1 MTASRLATA
10 AATDQA
16 DTLRRL
22 AGRSKVEAA
31 PPDLLQVREGLRVIS
46 VTSGK
51 GGVGKSSVV
60 VNLAASL
67 AASGQRVLIID
78 SNPGMGDICLRLGKE
93 APYRLSQVLNGE
105 IPMEETVVDV
115 GGGISV
121 LPAGMDMQQY
131 TSLSP
136 RERLSL
142 LQGMLRLE
150 DGYDYFLID
159 TGAGISANVTS
170 FAAMAREIMLVVTPE
185 PTSITDA
192 YALVKTLSGRD
203 SGLKFRLLVNM
214 CRDAEEGAT
223 LFSKLSAI
231 TGRFLQI
238 SMDHAG
244 SILHDDLLVESV
256 RRRGALCRLYPDAKG
271 SLGFRILAQKLTAE
285 PPAGGAPM
293 PIGPMASSK
302 LWRNHEL
309 SS

>member
-1 MTASRLATA
+1 MTASRLET

-22 AGRSKVEAA
+22 AGRARVAA
-31 PPDLLQVREGLRVIS
+31 ATPDLLKVREGLRVIS

-67 AASGQRVLIID
+67 AASGQRVLIVD
-78 SNPGMGDICLRLGKE
+78 SSPGVGDICMRLGKE
-93 APYRLSQVLNGE
+93 APYRVSQVLSNE
-105 IPMEETVVDV
+105 ITMEESVVDV
-115 GGGISV
+115 GGGVSV
-121 LPAGMDMQQY
+121 LPAGMDMQHY
-131 TSLSP
+131 TALSP

-142 LQGMLRLE
+142 LHGMLRLE
-150 DGYDYFLID
+150 DHFDYFLID
-159 TGAGISANVTS
+159 TGAGISANVTG

-203 SGLKFRLLVNM
+203 GSLKFRLLVNM
-214 CRDAEEGAT
+214 CRDAQEGNT

-231 TGRFLQI
+231 TGRFLHV
-238 SMDHAG
+238 SMDHVG
-244 SILHDDLLVESV
+244 CILHDDLLVESV
-256 RRRGALCRLYPDAKG
+256 RRRGALCRLYPEAKG
-271 SLGFRILAQKLTAE
+271 SLGFRVLAQKLTAE
-285 PPAGGAPM
+285 RPAGETPRTNAP
-293 PIGPMASSK
+293 IESSK